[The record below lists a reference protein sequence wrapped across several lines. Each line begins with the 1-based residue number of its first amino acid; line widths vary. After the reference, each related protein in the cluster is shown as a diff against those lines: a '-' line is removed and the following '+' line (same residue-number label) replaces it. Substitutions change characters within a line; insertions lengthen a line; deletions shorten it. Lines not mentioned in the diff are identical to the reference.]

1 MMIRWLNLD
10 KNIET
15 KIVNWIPKNGMLKY
29 SGIKFI
35 IDIKIAEMSWRG
47 EQLLVW
53 DVEMEEF
60 YQNDLL
66 AWCSV

>member
-35 IDIKIAEMSWRG
+35 IDIKIAEMS
-47 EQLLVW
+47 
-53 DVEMEEF
+53 
-60 YQNDLL
+60 
-66 AWCSV
+66 